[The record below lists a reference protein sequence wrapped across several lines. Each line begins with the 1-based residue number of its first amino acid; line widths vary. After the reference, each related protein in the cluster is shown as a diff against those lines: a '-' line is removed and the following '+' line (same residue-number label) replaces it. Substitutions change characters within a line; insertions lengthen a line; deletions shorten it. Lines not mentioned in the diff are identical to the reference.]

1 MDSKMK
7 VHLAKVNHSL
17 VEFQLDIDIEDI
29 KEMRPDLPHWKAQ
42 HVLQRIAREFN
53 EEIIYEGLKQE
64 AEKWANELYPKENG
78 LGAETPTTPEQKE
91 T

>member
-1 MDSKMK
+1 MK

-42 HVLQRIAREFN
+42 HVLQRVAREFN
-53 EEIIYEGLKQE
+53 EEMVYEGLKQE
-64 AEKWANELYPKENG
+64 AEKWADELYPKTDG